1 MMPLSSPLTKSST
14 ISPTIIFN
22 PSQFPT
28 TKMMKICG
36 NSWAISKREST
47 KKPWEGNSHSS
58 EDDLQPTNNSPKM
71 KITKVPIAL

>member
-1 MMPLSSPLTKSST
+1 MMHLSSQLTKSLT
-14 ISPTIIFN
+14 ISPTTIFN

-28 TKMMKICG
+28 IKMMKICG
-36 NSWAISKREST
+36 NSWAILKRELT

-58 EDDLQPTNNSPKM
+58 EDDLQPTKNSPKM